1 MDLIKVVYSAQVFAE
16 LENAKER
23 GNKAIK
29 PDKPDKPSITPS
41 FLKL

>member
-1 MDLIKVVYSAQVFAE
+1 MDLIEVVYYAQVFAE